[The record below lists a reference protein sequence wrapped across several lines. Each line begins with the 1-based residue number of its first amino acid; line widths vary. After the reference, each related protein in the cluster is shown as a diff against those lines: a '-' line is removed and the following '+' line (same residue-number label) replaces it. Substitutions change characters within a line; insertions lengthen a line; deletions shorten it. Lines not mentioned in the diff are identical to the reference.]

1 MASFLHSEAC
11 VGRTHVKILCALI
24 GAFFLV
30 GGIVILVAGP
40 PKTVPRV
47 GLTAAE
53 RSARAAGHRPLVWE
67 ADGVRPDPAGPRAA
81 AEAAARNR

>member
-1 MASFLHSEAC
+1 MK
-11 VGRTHVKILCALI
+11 TLCALI

-40 PKTVPRV
+40 PTIRV
-47 GLTAAE
+47 RAGLTAVDARPTHPPADAE
-53 RSARAAGHRPLVWE
+53 RTARAAGHRPLVWE
-67 ADGVRPDPAGPRAA
+67 ADGIRPDPAGPRAA